1 MSKKLV
7 SLFLAVLMVFSISA
21 SLAEGSAVTVTDMHN
36 REITLTEPATRIVVM
51 QPSDCEIL
59 CAIGCEDT
67 IVGRGQYV
75 DYPASVLEVPVV
87 QSGAETNVEEIL
99 ALNPQVVLMNDM
111 AQSEEQVKQLEE
123 NGVKVVV
130 SSATDIEGV
139 YYAIRMIGKLMGK
152 EENAEAVIADMQ
164 ATFDEIKA
172 NSKSEGKTVYFEVSP
187 LQWGLWTAGKGTF
200 MDELAEICG
209 LTNAFADLN
218 DWAAISEEQVLA
230 RDPDYIVTITM
241 YYGEGPTPVEEIISR
256 EGWGD
261 LKAVKNGDILNAE
274 SNAISRPGPRLK
286 DAAIE
291 LYTFITENKAEEVP
305 AA

>member
-7 SLFLAVLMVFSISA
+7 SLFLALLMVFSMAA
-21 SLAEGSAVTVTDMHN
+21 SLAEGSEITVTDMHG
-36 REITLTEPATRIVVM
+36 REITLAEPASRIVVM

-59 CAIGCEDT
+59 CAIGCEET

-75 DYPASVLEVPVV
+75 DYPASVLELPVV
-87 QSGAETNVEEIL
+87 QSGENTNIEEIL

-111 AQSEEQVKQLEE
+111 AQSEEQVKQLED

-130 SSATDIEGV
+130 SKAADIDGV

-152 EENAEAVIADMQ
+152 DDAAEAVIADMQ
-164 ATFDEIKA
+164 ATFDEIRA
-172 NSKSEGKTVYFEVSP
+172 NSKNEGKTIYFEVSP

-200 MDELAEICG
+200 MNELAEMCG
-209 LTNAFADLN
+209 LTNAFADLD
-218 DWAAISEEQVLA
+218 DWAAVSEEQVLA
-230 RDPDYIVTITM
+230 RDPDYIVTIM
-241 YYGEGPTPVEEIISR
+241 MNYDDGPSPVEEIVSR

-274 SNAISRPGPRLK
+274 SNAVSRPGPRLK

-291 LYTFITENKAEEVP
+291 LYNFINGIEAEEKP